1 MMEEVKNHGE
11 TIFNLL
17 VATLTIH
24 RKKEE
29 ANVDWGFFAGRAIFR
44 CLGDAG
50 LARRAIMDLKSMHD
64 RLYMESRESP
74 HVSRKMS
81 ERSRDGIW
89 QYNYGRY
96 L

>member
-1 MMEEVKNHGE
+1 MHRSSVAL
-11 TIFNLL
+11 NLL

-50 LARRAIMDLKSMHD
+50 LARRAIMDHHGPEIDARPSLH
-64 RLYMESRESP
+64 
-74 HVSRKMS
+74 
-81 ERSRDGIW
+81 GI
-89 QYNYGRY
+89 QGKPSDA
-96 L
+96 